1 VEMDVAI
8 FLPQPMGLRE
18 RMLDIHIDDRLSYDA
33 TTNTVFMNYA
43 GMRVK
48 DKADIDT
55 IIAAVDRLLGPLR
68 RRVNSIV
75 NYDGFTI
82 DDEAVGDYMDAV
94 RYVEQTYYLKVSRY
108 TNSGFMRLKLGQE
121 LEKRRL
127 SSRVFETG
135 REARRI
141 LDEPR

>member
-1 VEMDVAI
+1 MDPALFV
-8 FLPQPMGLRE
+8 PQPMGLRE
-18 RMLDIHIDDRLSYDA
+18 RMLDIHIDDRLSYDPN
-33 TTNTVFMNYA
+33 TNTVFMNYA

-48 DKADIDT
+48 DKRDIDT
-55 IIAAVDRLLGPLR
+55 IIAAVDRLLGPLG

-82 DDEAVGDYMDAV
+82 DDEAVTDYMDAV
-94 RYVEQTYYLKVSRY
+94 RYVEQTYYIKVSRY

-127 SSRVFETG
+127 SSSVFETG
-135 REARRI
+135 REARRR
-141 LDEPR
+141 LGESR

>member
-1 VEMDVAI
+1 MAARRAI
-8 FLPQPMGLRE
+8 TLR
-18 RMLDIHIDDRLSYDA
+18 L
-33 TTNTVFMNYA
+33 FMNYA

-48 DKADIDT
+48 DKRDIDT
-55 IIAAVDRLLGPLR
+55 IIAAVDRLLGPLG

-75 NYDGFTI
+75 NYDGFSI
-82 DDEAVGDYMDAV
+82 DDDAIHDYMDAV
-94 RYVEQTYYLKVSRY
+94 RYVEQMYYLKVSRY

-135 REARRI
+135 REARRG
-141 LDEPR
+141 LAGESQPGG